1 MKTSIII
8 GLFCLP
14 LLSFNIPAQ
23 EITSVET
30 KKTTYSDAAIISA
43 DAATTTSTKKIG
55 RTPNLA
61 LGVGYNGLRARY
73 APVMHVNKT
82 ISMFVA
88 DKTTST
94 EKYGNT
100 LNVGL
105 GIGYYGYVGHS
116 IPVINLN
123 YEFDIAKNFT
133 LAPFIGFY
141 SYSNNYYYGDPHN
154 GYRYYN
160 YHETVVP
167 IGVKGTYYFDN
178 LLNAGPKWDFYLAG
192 SLGVA
197 IVNSY
202 WDQGYY
208 GDRNVLGGSSAL
220 FLDAHIGTEYH
231 ISNKIGVILDLSTGV
246 STIGLA
252 IHH

>member
-30 KKTTYSDAAIISA
+30 KKTTYSDAAIISE
-43 DAATTTSTKKIG
+43 DATTTSTKKIG

-73 APVMHVNKT
+73 APIMHVNKT
-82 ISMFVA
+82 ISMVIA
-88 DKTTST
+88 YKTTAT
-94 EKYGNT
+94 EKYGRT
-100 LNVGL
+100 LNLAL
-105 GIGYYGYVGHS
+105 GVGYYGYLGHS
-116 IPVINLN
+116 IPVLHIN
-123 YEFDIAKNFT
+123 YEFDVAKNFT
-133 LAPFIGFY
+133 LAPFISFY
-141 SYSNNYYYGDPHN
+141 SYSNEYYYGDSKN
-154 GYRYYN
+154 GYRYYA
-160 YHETVVP
+160 YHETAVP
-167 IGVKGTYYFDN
+167 IGVKGSYYFDD
-178 LLNAGPKWDFYLAG
+178 LLKAGPKWDFYLAG
-192 SLGVA
+192 SLGFA
-197 IVNSY
+197 IVNSS
-202 WDQGYY
+202 WENGYY
-208 GDRNVLGGSSAL
+208 GDRNIYHGSSAL

-231 ISNKIGVILDLSTGV
+231 ISDKIGVILDLSTGV